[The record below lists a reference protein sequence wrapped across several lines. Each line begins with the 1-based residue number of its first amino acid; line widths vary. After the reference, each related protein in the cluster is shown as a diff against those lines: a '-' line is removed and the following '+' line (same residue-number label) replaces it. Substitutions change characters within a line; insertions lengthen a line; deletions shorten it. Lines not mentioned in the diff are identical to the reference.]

1 MNKIDKKV
9 GPILESVPMDDLLK
23 TPRFETESERLVGV
37 LIYVSSWMD
46 DCINNTLK
54 PFDITR
60 PQLNLLMILHNNLPA
75 KLPTG
80 LIATRMIDKT
90 SNVTRLADRLISRG
104 VVLRS
109 QNEVNRRIHELS
121 LTPKGIK
128 LFEEIRTAMTKNV
141 WNIPVEK
148 LSEEE
153 VQTLTA
159 LLFKLKS

>member
-1 MNKIDKKV
+1 
-9 GPILESVPMDDLLK
+9 MDDLLK

-80 LIATRMIDKT
+80 LIATRMIDK
-90 SNVTRLADRLISRG
+90 VCGRPG
-104 VVLRS
+104 
-109 QNEVNRRIHELS
+109 
-121 LTPKGIK
+121 
-128 LFEEIRTAMTKNV
+128 
-141 WNIPVEK
+141 
-148 LSEEE
+148 
-153 VQTLTA
+153 
-159 LLFKLKS
+159 